1 MILKLKEVSLAISD
15 TYDQNGTDYI
25 IGPDGRTLTLADLPP
40 PDTTRWVVRR
50 KAEVV
55 AAVRE
60 GLLTREEALR
70 RYGLSSEELDA
81 WEQSVSKHGVS
92 GLRTTRIRHYRM
104 RSKF

>member
-1 MILKLKEVSLAISD
+1 MAISD
-15 TYDQNGTDYI
+15 THQEKRDDYI
-25 IGPDGRTLTLADLPP
+25 ISPDGRTLTLADLPP

-55 AAVRE
+55 VAVRE
-60 GLLTREEALR
+60 GLLTREGALD
-70 RYGLSSEELDA
+70 RYGLTSEELDS